1 MIPRSM
7 PIAGVL
13 QIMVERVCPACRCI
27 RSCAPVLSREDA
39 IAFGAICGLVEA
51 TERKA
56 TVADL
61 CPDHLHKLGLLR
73 SIGAFDH
80 GLERDLVVPEAEED
94 HERSQRA
101 RAPWRS
107 RLR

>member
-1 MIPRSM
+1 M
-7 PIAGVL
+7 PIFEPTCV
-13 QIMVERVCPACRCI
+13 VCRCV

-61 CPDHLHKLGLLR
+61 CPDHAHKLGLLR
-73 SIGAFDH
+73 SVGCFEH
-80 GLERDLVVPEAEED
+80 KTEN
-94 HERSQRA
+94 
-101 RAPWRS
+101 
-107 RLR
+107 